1 MSSSEITSF
10 GRLALVP
17 HLLLIGRMTRNYRPI
32 IRVKPRGARS
42 RSTAITM
49 VGFSCFRLVR
59 VFGRENLAFAP
70 VAIAHSN
77 SAMNAFLPR

>member
-1 MSSSEITSF
+1 
-10 GRLALVP
+10 
-17 HLLLIGRMTRNYRPI
+17 MTRNYGSRPI
-32 IRVKPRGARS
+32 IRVKMRGARS
-42 RSTAITM
+42 RNPAITI

-59 VFGRENLAFAP
+59 VFDREDLAFAS